1 MAKKGKAEKPGGP
14 ATIQN
19 RRATYE
25 YEIIDTYEAGLVLVG
40 SEAKSLFA
48 GKANLTDAYVRIL
61 NDEAWILQLDI
72 EPYKFST
79 AFTPDRRRDRKL
91 LLHRK
96 EIDLIE
102 RRAQEKGLSVIP
114 LKIYFK
120 NGRAKVLIGT
130 GRGKKQYDK
139 RQSIAEREVKR
150 EIERGMNRD

>member
-1 MAKKGKAEKPGGP
+1 MAKKGKAEKPSGP

-19 RRATYE
+19 RRAGYE
-25 YEIIDTYEAGLVLVG
+25 YEIIDTYEAGIVLVG

-48 GKANLTDAYVRIL
+48 GKGNLTDAYVRIL

-114 LKIYFK
+114 LKMYFK

-139 RQSIAEREVKR
+139 RQSIAERDVKR
-150 EIERGMNRD
+150 EIERGMHRD